1 MVVDAEKRVESLT
14 CRQNK
19 VEARPL
25 ARGMTNPNFLVFDG
39 GEKFVLRLGGDI
51 PAHGVMR
58 FNELAAKR
66 AGQPAAISEIFN
78 TIDRKRTFGKLAANR
93 RTLIAVSAWNPPDQ
107 HLDDRA
113 RLHHRPSRQT
123 AAIRPPHS
131 KGSRQIAAIL
141 KLLPV

>member
-1 MVVDAEKRVESLT
+1 MER
-14 CRQNK
+14 R
-19 VEARPL
+19 
-25 ARGMTNPNFLVFDG
+25 
-39 GEKFVLRLGGDI
+39 
-51 PAHGVMR
+51 
-58 FNELAAKR
+58 LAAIL
-66 AGQPAAISEIFN
+66 AADVVGFSRHMGAETPDVFN
-78 TIDRKRTFGKLAANR
+78 TIDPKQQTFGKMAANR

-141 KLLPV
+141 KPLPV

>member
-1 MVVDAEKRVESLT
+1 MER
-14 CRQNK
+14 R
-19 VEARPL
+19 
-25 ARGMTNPNFLVFDG
+25 
-39 GEKFVLRLGGDI
+39 
-51 PAHGVMR
+51 
-58 FNELAAKR
+58 LAAIL
-66 AGQPAAISEIFN
+66 AADVVGFSRHRSAETSDVFN
-78 TIDRKRTFGKLAANR
+78 TIDPKRTFGKLAANR

-141 KLLPV
+141 KPLPV